1 MLREV
6 VTPHNRPKILTCQLT
21 TASGTGTAIIGSDDI
36 SSVSVAS
43 SQPTA
48 NLKRP
53 FARTAIMG
61 LTAGTGV
68 GAGGFATIATVQSA
82 STLVAAWN
90 NAGGTSVDATG
101 DILALGYDSSV
112 TTLCMNQRVE
122 STKIRP
128 RCIWGKIT
136 GSTGAVAIGVGDF
149 ACTRTG
155 TGAYTVNFKET
166 FCRTPIIL
174 LTGIATGGT
183 VRAPVIGTKTATSV
197 TVTIANQAGTAS
209 DGDFYIS
216 VWGQTSRD
224 EQGGRFR
231 YLRNSQRRPRMLG
244 ARVTVAG
251 PTLTVGSEDFTLVKN
266 GTGDFTLTYL
276 RPFRR
281 ECAVFGGSRSN
292 RFQVISS
299 SSTAININTLAA
311 GAGSAD
317 PTSFDVIVI
326 GSDDPSGY

>member
-36 SSVSVAS
+36 SSVSVVS

-53 FARTAIMG
+53 FARTAIMAVA
-61 LTAGTGV
+61 AGTGV
-68 GAGGFATIATVQSA
+68 GAGGFGGIATIQAA
-82 STLVAAWN
+82 SNLVPYFAN
-90 NAGGTSVDATG
+90 NSGTSVDATG
-101 DILALGYDSSV
+101 DVLALGYDSSV

-122 STKIRP
+122 STKIRA

-136 GSTGAVAIGVGDF
+136 GTTGAVSIGTGDF
-149 ACTRTG
+149 TCIRTG
-155 TGAYTVNFKET
+155 TGAYTVNFRET
-166 FCRTPIIL
+166 FCRTPIVL
-174 LTGIATGGT
+174 LTGIAAAGT
-183 VRAPVIGTKTATSV
+183 VRAPIIGTKTATSV

-216 VWGQTSRD
+216 VWGQASRD

-231 YLRNSQRRPRMLG
+231 YLRNSQRKPRMLG

-266 GTGDFTLTYL
+266 GTGDFTLTY
-276 RPFRR
+276 RTPFRR

-326 GSDDPSGY
+326 GSNDPSEY